1 MALQQLMIDNT
12 PNQITSA
19 AIEANGEQINLKMFI
34 RYNSMAGY
42 WVVDISNSDTGELLI
57 ASMPL
62 LANMNLLDQYDYL
75 QIGSCAVINIGS
87 GSPDDIDANNLGTD
101 FIWCWDDNIS

>member
-12 PNQITSA
+12 PNQIISA
-19 AIEANGEQINLKMFI
+19 AVEVDGEQINLQIFI

-42 WVVDISNSDTGELLI
+42 WVADISNSDTSELLI

-62 LANMNLLDQYDYL
+62 LANANLLSQYNYL
-75 QIGSCAVINIGS
+75 QIGSCAIINIGS
-87 GSPDDIDANNLGTD
+87 GSPDSIDENNLGTD